1 MKSEVV
7 ERMRAKRGGRERRN
21 FMFADVLL
29 LGWMRSLRLLMLS
42 EEQSMNG
49 ERLYI
54 PFVVTAFRYYVMSRV

>member
-7 ERMRAKRGGRERRN
+7 ERMRAKRGRRERRN

-29 LGWMRSLRLLMLS
+29 LGWVRSLRLLMLS
-42 EEQSMNG
+42 EEQSDNG